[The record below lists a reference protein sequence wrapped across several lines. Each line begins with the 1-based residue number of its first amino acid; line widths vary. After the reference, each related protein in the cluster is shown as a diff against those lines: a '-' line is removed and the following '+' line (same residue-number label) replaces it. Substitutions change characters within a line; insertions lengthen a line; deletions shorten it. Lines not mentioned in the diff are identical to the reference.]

1 MTDVPEIIEVVCT
14 EYVIMRSINEVQQF
28 ENGLN
33 ALEVGSLI
41 KHYPEELKEIFVH
54 NPQTV
59 TASILDQIFIPQFSP
74 PGSNAREKE
83 EAIILNWKDF
93 IYEAEGITIKH
104 IVTLLLLWLFCTE
117 CGVSISKIMMFVTGV
132 ERVPPMGFPLKPTI
146 SFLPDDGMQ
155 TLPTASTCSLILRL
169 PLSLVNYED
178 FKEKMKFDV
187 LNTIGFG
194 QL

>member
-1 MTDVPEIIEVVCT
+1 M
-14 EYVIMRSINEVQQF
+14 
-28 ENGLN
+28 
-33 ALEVGSLI
+33 
-41 KHYPEELKEIFVH
+41 
-54 NPQTV
+54 

-132 ERVPPMGFPLKPTI
+132 KRVPPMGFPLKPTI

-155 TLPTASTCSLILRL
+155 TFPTASTCSLILRL

-178 FKEKMKFDV
+178 FKEKMKFAV